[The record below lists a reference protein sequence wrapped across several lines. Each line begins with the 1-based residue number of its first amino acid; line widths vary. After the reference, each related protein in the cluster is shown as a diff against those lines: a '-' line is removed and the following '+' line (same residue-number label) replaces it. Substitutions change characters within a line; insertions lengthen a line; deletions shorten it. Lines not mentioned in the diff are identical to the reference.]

1 MPSTT
6 VQLPEKLT
14 MREGRAT
21 LASVLP
27 KIQASSVT
35 ELDASHL
42 KVLDSAAIALLLACQ
57 REARTQGRKLHIVG
71 VPEKLRKLAQLYGV
85 DELLEI

>member
-1 MPSTT
+1 MSTTT

-14 MREGRAT
+14 MREGRTT
-21 LASVLP
+21 LASVLAQLQLST
-27 KIQASSVT
+27 IT

-42 KVLDSAAIALLLACQ
+42 KILDSAAIALLLASQ

-71 VPEKLRKLAQLYGV
+71 VPEKLRNLAQLHGV
-85 DELLEI
+85 EELLEI